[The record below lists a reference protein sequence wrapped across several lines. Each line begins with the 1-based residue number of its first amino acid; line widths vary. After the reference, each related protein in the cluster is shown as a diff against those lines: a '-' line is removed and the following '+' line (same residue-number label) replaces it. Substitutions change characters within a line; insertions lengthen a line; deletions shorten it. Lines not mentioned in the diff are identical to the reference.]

1 MSRTSVQKKKGC
13 DILGAEIDRLEIEIE
28 TTVAK
33 VNKGLDGLISRLDRV
48 SGSLGKIDTSKLV
61 LPNVN
66 NYTSQVNK
74 ASNKTEVMADAFRQL
89 SQRMTVSRRSFSQ
102 MAGVIVAGYS
112 LATRG
117 VKKLTTALEESMD
130 YVETYNYFSVTMDK
144 IGKEFGKDFDKFGE
158 ESAEAYASSFKTRLS
173 DLTRKMTGYEIGS
186 SGELISTDSIGLG
199 LDPEEVINFQSS
211 VAAITNSVGL
221 IGENSINASKA
232 LTMLAADMS
241 SLKNVKLSTAMTNFQ
256 SGLIGQ
262 SRALYKYGIDI
273 TNATLQTYAY
283 NLGLSKA
290 VSEMTQAEK
299 MQLRLI
305 AILDQSKVAWGD
317 QANTINSVAN
327 QYRIMQ
333 QQFSNLARVIGN
345 LFLPIAQKVL
355 PVINGM
361 IIALQ
366 KLFSVLGLKLF
377 GGNWLQNTMDGI
389 SGVGGSNYDDL
400 ENSTEGTADN
410 LENASEAAKKLKS
423 YVLGID
429 ELNVITPDAETSG
442 SGINGDVGSI
452 DLSSAIADALVEYE
466 TIWDKAFADSENKA
480 QEYADNICSVFNRIW
495 GAIEPFRIAVKQLW
509 DEGLSLL
516 MGYTFQNLKDFYN
529 EFLVPMGKWAFGT
542 GDSGLTRLVNIIDEQ
557 LMRVDWVWISDNLRK
572 FWKAMEPYAEQFGEG
587 LIDFFEDISIIS
599 VDIINKI
606 FGKDGAITGLTDWL
620 EENDPEKARDW
631 GYALGVLTVGLMALK
646 GVATIIVGIS
656 ELGNTLSGI
665 MAGLG
670 VFGGM
675 FISLG
680 SSITSTAILIGGTFQ
695 SLVDIFALVVGGA
708 GTMGEAFALYFPKL
722 TAFVTNIG
730 SLLTA
735 ISPIGAALAALAAGI
750 ALVFATNE
758 NVRKSFADLANTL
771 ISGLGPVLEKIGK
784 EIIPIISQALYSFWN
799 NILVPLGELISSVL
813 SPILIVISE
822 ALKMLCENII
832 IPLAEVVGTVFIVAL
847 QELVNVFDFVLE
859 KVGGIIT
866 TFEYMWT
873 SVFVPIIAY
882 LSEKFKPTFEKVFK
896 VIHEIIDNLGVALKG
911 LIKFVS
917 GVFTGDWEK
926 AWNGVKDI
934 FKGIFNSLI
943 TIAEVVINKII
954 DGINKFISG
963 FNGVANSIGEVIG
976 VDIQIPLIASVSLP
990 RFESG
995 GFPETGQL
1003 FLARENG
1010 LNEMVG
1016 HIGNRPAV
1024 ANNDQIIQGI
1034 AYGVKQ
1040 ALREAGSSDEILR
1053 EQNALLREQ
1062 NELLSYLANKEIVAS
1077 IDPTRE
1083 TVRGLREAE
1092 RRYGFSFT

>member
-1 MSRTSVQKKKGC
+1 M
-13 DILGAEIDRLEIEIE
+13 GAEIDRLEIEIE

-61 LPNVN
+61 LPSVN

-112 LATRG
+112 LAIRG
-117 VKKLTTALEESMD
+117 IKKLTTALEESMD

-158 ESAEAYASSFKTRLS
+158 ESSEAYANSFKTRLS
-173 DLTRKMTGYEIGS
+173 ELTRKMTGYEIGS
-186 SGELISTDSIGLG
+186 NGELISTDSIGLG

-283 NLGLSKA
+283 DLGLSKA

-345 LFLPIAQKVL
+345 LFLPIVQKVL
-355 PVINGM
+355 PVVNGM

-366 KLFSVLGLKLF
+366 RLFSVLGLKLW
-377 GGNWLQNTMDGI
+377 GGNWLKNTMDGI

-400 ENSTEGTADN
+400 ESSTEGTADN

-429 ELNVITPDAETSG
+429 ELNVITPDADTSG
-442 SGINGDVGSI
+442 SGTNSNVSSI
-452 DLSSAIADALVEYE
+452 DLSGAIADALAEYE
-466 TIWDKAFADSENKA
+466 SIWNEALADSENKA
-480 QEYADNICSVFNRIW
+480 QKYADSICDVFNRIQD
-495 GAIEPFRIAVKQLW
+495 AIEPFRNVLKKLW
-509 DEGLSLL
+509 DEGLSPF
-516 MGYTFQNLKDFYN
+516 MEYTFQNLKEFYN
-529 EFLVPMGKWAFGT
+529 EFLVPIGEWGFGT
-542 GDSGLTRLVNIIDEQ
+542 EDSGLTRLVNIIDKQ
-557 LMRVDWVWISDNLRK
+557 LMRVDWVGISDNLKK
-572 FWKAMEPYAEQFGEG
+572 FWKALEPYAEQFGEG

-606 FGKDGAITGLTDWL
+606 FGKGGAITGLTDWL
-620 EENDPEKARDW
+620 EENDPEKAREW
-631 GYALGVLTVGLMALK
+631 GYALGVLVLGLTAL
-646 GVATIIVGIS
+646 GVAGSIIVGIAT
-656 ELGNTLSGI
+656 LGNTIANI
-665 MAGLG
+665 MITLGTFGG
-670 VFGGM
+670 VFT
-675 FISLG
+675 SLG
-680 SSITSTAILIGGTFQ
+680 SGVKK
-695 SLVDIFALVVGGA
+695 LVEMFMLVAGGA
-708 GTMGEAFALYFPKL
+708 GTLGEVLALYFPKL
-722 TAFVTNIG
+722 TSFATGIG
-730 SLLTA
+730 KLLSSITPVG
-735 ISPIGAALAALAAGI
+735 IALTVLAAGI

-758 NVRKSFADLANTL
+758 DVRKSFSDLANTL

-784 EIIPIISQALYSFWN
+784 EIIPIISQVLSLFWN
-799 NILVPLGELISSVL
+799 NILVPLGELICSVL
-813 SPILIVISE
+813 SPILLIISE

-832 IPLAEVVGTVFIVAL
+832 IPLAEVIGTVFIVAL
-847 QELVNVFDFVLE
+847 QELVNVFEFVLE
-859 KVGGIIT
+859 KVGGIIA
-866 TFEYMWT
+866 TFEYLWT
-873 SVFVPIIAY
+873 SVFVPISAY
-882 LSEKFKPTFEKVFK
+882 LLEKYKPTFEKVFK

-911 LIKFVS
+911 LITFVS
-917 GVFTGDWEK
+917 GVFTKDWEK

-943 TIAEVVINKII
+943 TVAEFVINKII
-954 DGINKFISG
+954 EGINNFIGG
-963 FNGVANSIGEVIG
+963 FNGIVTAIGEVIG
-976 VDIQIPLIASVSLP
+976 LDIHIPIIASVSLP
-990 RFESG
+990 RFENG

-1040 ALREAGSSDEILR
+1040 ALRESGSSDELLR

-1062 NELLSYLANKEIVAS
+1062 NKLLSYLADKEIVAS

-1092 RRYGFSFT
+1092 MRYGFSFT

>member
-1 MSRTSVQKKKGC
+1 M
-13 DILGAEIDRLEIEIE
+13 GAEIDRLEIEIE

-283 NLGLSKA
+283 DFGLSKA

-542 GDSGLTRLVNIIDEQ
+542 EDSGLTRLVNIIDEQ

-572 FWKAMEPYAEQFGEG
+572 FWKALEPYAEQLGEG
-587 LIDFFEDISIIS
+587 LIDFFEDISRIS

-606 FGKDGAITGLTDWL
+606 FGRDGAITGITDWL
-620 EENDPEKARDW
+620 ESHDPEKARSW
-631 GYALGVLTVGLMALK
+631 GYALGVLTIGLLALEP
-646 GVATIIVGIS
+646 AIAIA
-656 ELGNTLSGI
+656 E
-665 MAGLG
+665 GLG
-670 VFGGM
+670 KAVGA
-675 FISLG
+675 
-680 SSITSTAILIGGTFQ
+680 ITSVVTAISILKAGGLLETTGILSNLANSFV
-695 SLVDIFALVVGGA
+695 LVAAGA

-722 TAFVTNIG
+722 TEFATGIG
-730 SLLTA
+730 KLLTS
-735 ISPIGAALAALAAGI
+735 ISPVGIALAALAAGI

-784 EIIPIISQALYSFWN
+784 EIIPIISQALSLFWN

-873 SVFVPIIAY
+873 SVFVPIAAY
-882 LSEKFKPTFEKVFK
+882 LLEKFKPTFEKVFK

>member
-13 DILGAEIDRLEIEIE
+13 DILGAEIDCLEIEIE

-117 VKKLTTALEESMD
+117 IKKLTTALEESMD

-144 IGKEFGKDFDKFGE
+144 IGKEFGKDFDRFGE

-283 NLGLSKA
+283 NLGLGKA

-327 QYRIMQ
+327 QYRVMQ

-345 LFLPIAQKVL
+345 LFLPIVQKVL
-355 PVINGM
+355 PVVNGM

-606 FGKDGAITGLTDWL
+606 FGKDGAIIGLTDWL

-631 GYALGVLTVGLMALK
+631 GHALGVLALGITAL
-646 GVATIIVGIS
+646 GVAGTIIVGIAT
-656 ELGNTLSGI
+656 LGNTIASI
-665 MAGLG
+665 MTGLG
-670 VFGGM
+670 VFGDAFTSIGSKFSSM
-675 FISLG
+675 FAEGGIFGSGGLIIKALEGIKSLISTL
-680 SSITSTAILIGGTFQ
+680 S
-695 SLVDIFALVVGGA
+695 GGA
-708 GTMGEAFALYFPKL
+708 
-722 TAFVTNIG
+722 FVP
-730 SLLTA
+730 S
-735 ISPIGAALAALAAGI
+735 ISAVGIALAALAAGI

-784 EIIPIISQALYSFWN
+784 EIIPIISQALSSFWN
-799 NILVPLGELISSVL
+799 NILVPLGKLISSVL

-990 RFESG
+990 RFENG
-995 GFPETGQL
+995 GFPETGQI

-1010 LNEMVG
+1010 INEMVG

>member
-74 ASNKTEVMADAFRQL
+74 ASNKTEVMADAFKQL

-102 MAGVIVAGYS
+102 MAGVIVAGYN

-117 VKKLTTALEESMD
+117 IKKLTTALEESMD

-144 IGKEFGKDFDKFGE
+144 IGKEFGKDFDRFGE

-173 DLTRKMTGYEIGS
+173 DLTRKMTGYEIGL

-283 NLGLSKA
+283 DLGLSKA

-542 GDSGLTRLVNIIDEQ
+542 EDSGLTRLVNIIDEQ

-572 FWKAMEPYAEQFGEG
+572 FWKALEPYAEQFGEG

-631 GYALGVLTVGLMALK
+631 GYALGVLALGITAL
-646 GVATIIVGIS
+646 GVAGTIIVGIAT
-656 ELGNTLSGI
+656 LGNTIAGI
-665 MAGLG
+665 MTGLG
-670 VFGGM
+670 VFGDAFTTIGSKFSSM
-675 FISLG
+675 FAEGGIFG
-680 SSITSTAILIGGTFQ
+680 SGGLIVKALEGIQELILTL
-695 SLVDIFALVVGGA
+695 SGGA
-708 GTMGEAFALYFPKL
+708 
-722 TAFVTNIG
+722 FVP
-730 SLLTA
+730 S
-735 ISPIGAALAALAAGI
+735 ISAVGIALAALAAGI

-784 EIIPIISQALYSFWN
+784 EIIPIISQALSSFWN

-873 SVFVPIIAY
+873 SVFVPIAAY
-882 LSEKFKPTFEKVFK
+882 LLEKFKPTFEKVFK

-990 RFESG
+990 RFENG

-1010 LNEMVG
+1010 INEMVG

-1092 RRYGFSFT
+1092 KRYGFSFIGL